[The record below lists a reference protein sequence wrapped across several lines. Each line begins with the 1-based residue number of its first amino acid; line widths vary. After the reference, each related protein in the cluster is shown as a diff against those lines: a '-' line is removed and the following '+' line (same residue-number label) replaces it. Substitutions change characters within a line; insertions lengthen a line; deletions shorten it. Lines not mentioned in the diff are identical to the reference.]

1 MNSTSDATDR
11 TILVAG
17 ATGHQGGAVARA
29 LLDRGFSVRGL
40 TRDPS
45 QPAARTLEDRG
56 AEMVRGDLY
65 EPETLEPLV
74 ADAHGV
80 FCVSDFWSEG
90 YAGQIRQA
98 TNLARV
104 SAEGGVEHFVVSGVA
119 GSDRATGVPHFD
131 SCDRIESNVRD
142 FGLPHTF
149 LRPVFFTQNF
159 ESFREDILSG
169 TLALPIAEDTVHQ
182 VFDLTDIGTVAARV
196 YADPGRYVGR
206 AFELAGD
213 EGTLKELAD
222 VFADVVGRNVDPSY
236 VPIEDARE
244 ALGEESAAMCEWFIE
259 DGFEADI
266 EAIGEEFGPLTTL
279 REYLEREDWN
289 QDRTRPA
296 AVTNWAMA
304 VVTG

>member
-1 MNSTSDATDR
+1 MDDSTDR

-29 LLDRGFSVRGL
+29 LLDHGFTVRGL

-45 QPAARTLEDRG
+45 QPAARKLEERG
-56 AEMVRGDLY
+56 ATMVRGDLY

-74 ADAHGV
+74 ADVDGG

-104 SAEGGVEHFVVSGVA
+104 SAEVGVEHFVLSGVA
-119 GSDRATGVPHFD
+119 GSERATGVPHFE

-142 FGLPHTF
+142 FGLPYTF

-159 ESFREDILSG
+159 ESFREDIRDG
-169 TLALPIAEDTVHQ
+169 TLALPVTEDTTHQ
-182 VFDLTDIGTVAARV
+182 VFDLTDIGTVAAQV
-196 YADPGRYVGR
+196 FADPDRYVGH

-213 EGTLKELAD
+213 EGTLEEMAT
-222 VFADVVGRNVDPSY
+222 VFSQVLGTEVEPVY
-236 VPIEDARE
+236 VPIEDARK
-244 ALGEESAAMCEWFIE
+244 AFGEESAAMCEWFVE
-259 DGFEADI
+259 DGFAANI
-266 EAIGEEFGPLTTL
+266 EAMNEEFGPLTSL
-279 REYLEREDWN
+279 REYLEREGWG
-289 QDRTRPA
+289 QEASEP
-296 AVTNWAMA
+296 A
-304 VVTG
+304 VVTSWAEAVL